1 MSGKRP
7 GVGMAVVASAVLALS
22 LVISAPAEAGFKNGK
37 YAGTTTQG
45 HSINFKV
52 TELSVKKLTFTID
65 VACDDGTIVPLETTE
80 PAKAPISDRGRFH
93 ALFTGDITAEVKG
106 KVTRR
111 HAAGKIESS
120 GVLSETGA
128 MCSGTSDWTADKQ
141 K

>member
-7 GVGMAVVASAVLALS
+7 GVGIAVVASAVLVLS

-45 HSINFKV
+45 HSIDFKV
-52 TELSVKKLTFTID
+52 TNLAVKRLTFTID

-80 PAKAPISDRGRFH
+80 PAKAPISDQGRFN

-120 GVLSETGA
+120 GVLTETGA

-141 K
+141 T